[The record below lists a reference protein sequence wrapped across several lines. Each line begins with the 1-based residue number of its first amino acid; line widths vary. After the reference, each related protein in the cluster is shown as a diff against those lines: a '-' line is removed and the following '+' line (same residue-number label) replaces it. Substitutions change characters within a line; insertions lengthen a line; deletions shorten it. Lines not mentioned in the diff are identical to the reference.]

1 VFEVD
6 YLIYAKGFKNMAL
19 KLARLEQ
26 LHQSMAAQGIVRQR
40 FGFQF
45 RSLRFSV
52 VYVAERF
59 PHTLL
64 LGCIAHNLYFV
75 LDVDT
80 NYSIPLYMGD
90 NYDKL
95 VAALELKYDPNNR
108 FSPRVFFEELGE
120 AIPTVA
126 GSNNVPTITEVAKL
140 SRDVDEADKVHFCGW
155 RINDGISSNVSPENL
170 GKTLRICGYA
180 AHTVCASHNISSRWT
195 DDASKAVE
203 YFDPTP

>member
-1 VFEVD
+1 
-6 YLIYAKGFKNMAL
+6 MTL

-26 LHQSMAAQGIVRQR
+26 LHQSMVAQGIVKQR

-45 RSLRFSV
+45 RSLKFSV

-75 LDVDT
+75 LDVDSK
-80 NYSIPLYMGD
+80 YGISLYMGD
-90 NYDKL
+90 NYDRL
-95 VAALELKYDPNNR
+95 VAALGLKYDPNNK
-108 FSPRVFFEELGE
+108 FSPRVFFEEFGQ

-126 GSNNVPTITEVAKL
+126 TQNNVPTITEVAKL

-155 RINDGISSNVSPENL
+155 RINDGVSSNVSQENL
-170 GKTLRICGYA
+170 QKTLRICGYA
-180 AHTVCASHNISSRWT
+180 AYKVCAAHNISSRWT

-203 YFDPTP
+203 YFDPAP